1 MANEFKVKKGLI
13 VQGSG
18 STGDTTILD
27 VQGNQGQ
34 LFSITDSLEG
44 TLFSVSD
51 ISGIPILDVN
61 SNETVKIGTFGNE
74 GIIVNGS
81 NVTSSGNISASGT
94 ITANSLVGTVGTATQ
109 GTIDIHSLSGYVA
122 NEHLDW
128 TSNVGTIHSGNYT
141 DTNTTYSVG
150 DGGLTT
156 NNFTDADHSK
166 LNAIEASADV
176 TDATNVTAAG
186 ALMDSELTSI
196 ANVKALN
203 QSLVS
208 GATPTFTTTNF
219 TDASNKRLMT
229 DAQETKLDSVAS
241 SANNYSHP
249 TSAGNKHIPT
259 GGTVGQILKNTAS
272 GTATWQ
278 TDANTT
284 YSVGDGGLTTND
296 FTDADHTKLNA
307 IEASATADQTAAQI
321 KTLVGTGNSK
331 FVPAAGTAGHFLK
344 HDGTFGIPAYTTNT
358 NTTYSVGDGG
368 LTTNDFTNA
377 DHSKLNAI
385 EASADVTD
393 AANVLSSLPS
403 GVVSGSAQID
413 IHTTTGYVANE
424 HLDWTSNVGTIHAG
438 NYTDT
443 NTTYS
448 VTNGQLSQNNL
459 TNALKTSY
467 DGAVTHAAT
476 SHAPSGATVNSADAT
491 LLGRANH
498 TGTQAA
504 STISDFDTE
513 VANNSA
519 VELNTAKTSNIV
531 QTTVTGNAGTVTN
544 GVYTTGTQTI
554 AGAKTFSGTVV
565 AATIRP
571 TEIAYKANVGS
582 DHALNGT
589 TLSGTTLG
597 TAQGTAVV
605 QGSLTYLS
613 TGGRWEKTDS
623 DALATSFGMLA
634 IQAGEDQTEQLLV
647 NGLYNLS
654 YDPGGSRGDPL
665 YISGTAGLITST
677 APTGTGDIVRIVGY
691 KMHATNGLIYFNPDQ
706 TWVELT

>member
-128 TSNVGTIHSGNYT
+128 TADQGSTNIHAGNYT

-150 DGGLTT
+150 DGGLTQ
-156 NNFTDADHSK
+156 NNFTDADHTKLNGIEASATADQSNAEIRTAVEAATDSNVFTDADHTK

-186 ALMDSELTSI
+186 ALMDSELSSI
-196 ANVKALN
+196 ADVKALN
-203 QSLVS
+203 QSVIS

-259 GGTVGQILKNTAS
+259 GGSVGQILKNTAS

-296 FTDADHTKLNA
+296 FTNADHSKLNA
-307 IEASATADQTAAQI
+307 IEASATADQSNAEIRTAVEAATDSNVFTDDDHTKLNGIEASATADQTATQI
-321 KTLVGTGNSK
+321 KTLVGTGNGK
-331 FVPAAGTAGHFLK
+331 FVPSSGTSGHFLK
-344 HDGTFGIPAYTTNT
+344 HDGSFGIPAYTTNT
-358 NTTYSVGDGG
+358 NTTYSVQDGE
-368 LTTNDFTNA
+368 LSQNNFTNA
-377 DHSKLNAI
+377 DHTKLNGI
-385 EASADVTD
+385 EANATAD
-393 AANVLSSLPS
+393 
-403 GVVSGSAQID
+403 
-413 IHTTTGYVANE
+413 
-424 HLDWTSNVGTIHAG
+424 
-438 NYTDT
+438 
-443 NTTYS
+443 
-448 VTNGQLSQNNL
+448 
-459 TNALKTSY
+459 
-467 DGAVTHAAT
+467 
-476 SHAPSGATVNSADAT
+476 
-491 LLGRANH
+491 
-498 TGTQAA
+498 
-504 STISDFDTE
+504 
-513 VANNSA
+513 
-519 VELNTAKTSNIV
+519 
-531 QTTVTGNAGTVTN
+531 QTTITGNAGTVTN
-544 GVYTTGTQTI
+544 GVYVTGNQSI
-554 AGAKTFSGTVV
+554 AGNKTFSGNTVV
-565 AATIRP
+565 GVINP
-571 TEIAYKANVGS
+571 TEIAYRATVTS
-582 DHALNGT
+582 DHNFNGT
-589 TLSGTTLG
+589 TLSGDSLG
-597 TAQGTAVV
+597 TAQGTSVS
-605 QGSLTYLS
+605 QGHLVYLS
-613 TGGRWEKTDS
+613 TAGRWEKTDS

-634 IQAGEDQTEQLLV
+634 IQAGEDQTAQLVV

-665 YISGTAGLITST
+665 YISGTVGLITST

-691 KMHATNGLIYFNPDQ
+691 KMHADNGLIYFNPDQ

>member
-34 LFSITDSLEG
+34 LFSITDSLSG
-44 TLFSVSD
+44 SLFSVGD
-51 ISGIPILDVN
+51 ISGIPILEVFSD
-61 SNETVKIGTFGNE
+61 EIVKIGTFGNE

-665 YISGTAGLITST
+665 YISGTVGLITST

-691 KMHATNGLIYFNPDQ
+691 KMHATSGLIFFNPDN

>member
-665 YISGTAGLITST
+665 YISGTVGLITST

-691 KMHATNGLIYFNPDQ
+691 KMHATSGLIFFNPDQ
-706 TWVELT
+706 TWVELS

>member
-128 TSNVGTIHSGNYT
+128 TADQGSTNIHAGNYT

-150 DGGLTT
+150 DGGLTQ
-156 NNFTDADHSK
+156 NNFTDADHTKLNGIEASATADQSNAEIRTAVEAATDSNVFTDADHTK

-186 ALMDSELTSI
+186 ALMDSELSSI
-196 ANVKALN
+196 ADVKALN
-203 QSLVS
+203 QSVIS

-259 GGTVGQILKNTAS
+259 GGSVGQILKNTAS

-296 FTDADHTKLNA
+296 FTNADHSKLNA
-307 IEASATADQTAAQI
+307 IEASATADQSNAEIRTAVEAATDSNVFTDDDHTKLNGIEASATADQTATQI
-321 KTLVGTGNSK
+321 KTLVGTGNGK
-331 FVPAAGTAGHFLK
+331 FVPSSGTSGHFLK
-344 HDGTFGIPAYTTNT
+344 HDGSFGIPAYTTNT
-358 NTTYSVGDGG
+358 NTTYSVQDGE
-368 LTTNDFTNA
+368 LSQNNFTNA
-377 DHSKLNAI
+377 DHTKLNGI
-385 EASADVTD
+385 EANATAD
-393 AANVLSSLPS
+393 
-403 GVVSGSAQID
+403 
-413 IHTTTGYVANE
+413 
-424 HLDWTSNVGTIHAG
+424 
-438 NYTDT
+438 
-443 NTTYS
+443 
-448 VTNGQLSQNNL
+448 
-459 TNALKTSY
+459 
-467 DGAVTHAAT
+467 
-476 SHAPSGATVNSADAT
+476 
-491 LLGRANH
+491 
-498 TGTQAA
+498 
-504 STISDFDTE
+504 
-513 VANNSA
+513 
-519 VELNTAKTSNIV
+519 
-531 QTTVTGNAGTVTN
+531 QTTITGNAGTVTN
-544 GVYTTGTQTI
+544 GVYVTGNQSI
-554 AGAKTFSGTVV
+554 AGNKTFSGNTVV
-565 AATIRP
+565 GVINP
-571 TEIAYKANVGS
+571 TEIAYRATVTS
-582 DHALNGT
+582 DHNFNGT
-589 TLSGTTLG
+589 TLSGDSLG
-597 TAQGTAVV
+597 TAQGTSVS
-605 QGSLTYLS
+605 QGHLVYLS
-613 TGGRWEKTDS
+613 TAGRWEKTDS

-634 IQAGEDQTEQLLV
+634 IQAGEDQTAQLVV

>member
-128 TSNVGTIHSGNYT
+128 TADQGSTNIHAGNYT

-150 DGGLTT
+150 DGGLTQ
-156 NNFTDADHSK
+156 NNFTDADHTKLNGIEASATADQSNAEIRTAVEAATDSNVFTDADHTK

-186 ALMDSELTSI
+186 ALMDSELSSI
-196 ANVKALN
+196 TDVKALN
-203 QSLVS
+203 QSVIS

-259 GGTVGQILKNTAS
+259 GGSVGQILKNTAS

-296 FTDADHTKLNA
+296 FTNADHSKLNA
-307 IEASATADQTAAQI
+307 IEASATADQSNAEIRTAVEAATDSNVFTDDDHTKLNGIEASATADQTATQI
-321 KTLVGTGNSK
+321 KTLVGTGNGK
-331 FVPAAGTAGHFLK
+331 FVPSSGTSGHFLK
-344 HDGTFGIPAYTTNT
+344 HDGSFGIPAYTTNT
-358 NTTYSVGDGG
+358 NTTYSVQDGE
-368 LTTNDFTNA
+368 LSQNNFTNA
-377 DHSKLNAI
+377 DHTKLNGI
-385 EASADVTD
+385 EANATAD
-393 AANVLSSLPS
+393 
-403 GVVSGSAQID
+403 
-413 IHTTTGYVANE
+413 
-424 HLDWTSNVGTIHAG
+424 
-438 NYTDT
+438 
-443 NTTYS
+443 
-448 VTNGQLSQNNL
+448 
-459 TNALKTSY
+459 
-467 DGAVTHAAT
+467 
-476 SHAPSGATVNSADAT
+476 
-491 LLGRANH
+491 
-498 TGTQAA
+498 
-504 STISDFDTE
+504 
-513 VANNSA
+513 
-519 VELNTAKTSNIV
+519 
-531 QTTVTGNAGTVTN
+531 QTTITGNAGTVTN
-544 GVYTTGTQTI
+544 GVYVTGNQSI
-554 AGAKTFSGTVV
+554 AGNKTFSGNTVV
-565 AATIRP
+565 GVINP
-571 TEIAYKANVGS
+571 TEIAYRATVTS
-582 DHALNGT
+582 DHNFNGT
-589 TLSGTTLG
+589 TLSGDSLG
-597 TAQGTAVV
+597 TAQGTSVS
-605 QGSLTYLS
+605 QGHLVYLS
-613 TGGRWEKTDS
+613 TAGRWEKTDS

-634 IQAGEDQTEQLLV
+634 IQAGEDQTAQLVV

>member
-61 SNETVKIGTFGNE
+61 SNEIVKIGTFGNE

-665 YISGTAGLITST
+665 YISGTVGLITST

-691 KMHATNGLIYFNPDQ
+691 KMHATSGLIFFNPDN

>member
-128 TSNVGTIHSGNYT
+128 TADQGSTNIHAGNYT

-150 DGGLTT
+150 DGGLTQ
-156 NNFTDADHSK
+156 NNFTDADHTKLNGIEASATADQSNAEIRTAVEAATDSNVFTDADHTK

-186 ALMDSELTSI
+186 ALMDSELSSI
-196 ANVKALN
+196 ADVKALN
-203 QSLVS
+203 QSVIS

-259 GGTVGQILKNTAS
+259 GGSVGQILKNTAS

-296 FTDADHTKLNA
+296 FTNADHSKLNA
-307 IEASATADQTAAQI
+307 IEASATADQSNAEIRTAVEAATDSNVFTDDDHTKLNGIEASATADQTATQI
-321 KTLVGTGNSK
+321 KTLVGTGNGK
-331 FVPAAGTAGHFLK
+331 FVPSSGTSGHFLK
-344 HDGTFGIPAYTTNT
+344 HDGSFGIPAYTTNT
-358 NTTYSVGDGG
+358 NTTYSVQDGE
-368 LTTNDFTNA
+368 LSQNNFTNA
-377 DHSKLNAI
+377 DHTKLNGI
-385 EASADVTD
+385 EANATAD
-393 AANVLSSLPS
+393 
-403 GVVSGSAQID
+403 
-413 IHTTTGYVANE
+413 
-424 HLDWTSNVGTIHAG
+424 
-438 NYTDT
+438 
-443 NTTYS
+443 
-448 VTNGQLSQNNL
+448 
-459 TNALKTSY
+459 
-467 DGAVTHAAT
+467 
-476 SHAPSGATVNSADAT
+476 
-491 LLGRANH
+491 
-498 TGTQAA
+498 
-504 STISDFDTE
+504 
-513 VANNSA
+513 
-519 VELNTAKTSNIV
+519 
-531 QTTVTGNAGTVTN
+531 QTTITGNAGTVTN
-544 GVYTTGTQTI
+544 GVYVTGNQSI
-554 AGAKTFSGTVV
+554 AGNKTFSGNTVV
-565 AATIRP
+565 GVINP
-571 TEIAYKANVGS
+571 TEIAYRATVTS
-582 DHALNGT
+582 DHNFNGT
-589 TLSGTTLG
+589 TLSGDSHG
-597 TAQGTAVV
+597 TAQGTSVS
-605 QGSLTYLS
+605 QGHLVYLS
-613 TGGRWEKTDS
+613 TAGRWEKTDS

-634 IQAGEDQTEQLLV
+634 IQAGEDQTAQLVV

-665 YISGTAGLITST
+665 YISGTVGLITST

-691 KMHATNGLIYFNPDQ
+691 KMHADNGLIYFNPDQ

>member
-34 LFSITDSLEG
+34 LFSITDSLSG
-44 TLFSVSD
+44 SLFSVGD
-51 ISGIPILDVN
+51 ISGIPILEVFSD
-61 SNETVKIGTFGNE
+61 EIVKIGTFGNE

-128 TSNVGTIHSGNYT
+128 TADQGSTNIHAGNYT

-150 DGGLTT
+150 DGGLTQ
-156 NNFTDADHSK
+156 NNFTDADHTKLNGIEASATADQSNAEIRTAVEAATDSNVFTDADHTK

-186 ALMDSELTSI
+186 ALMDSELSSI
-196 ANVKALN
+196 ADVKALN
-203 QSLVS
+203 QSVIS

-259 GGTVGQILKNTAS
+259 GGSVGQILKNTAS

-296 FTDADHTKLNA
+296 FTNADHSKLNA
-307 IEASATADQTAAQI
+307 IEASATADQSNAEIRTAVEAATDSNVFTDDDHTKLNGIEASATADQTATQI
-321 KTLVGTGNSK
+321 KTLVGTGNGK
-331 FVPAAGTAGHFLK
+331 FVPSSGTSGHFLK
-344 HDGTFGIPAYTTNT
+344 HDGSFGIPAYTTNT
-358 NTTYSVGDGG
+358 NTTYSVQDGE
-368 LTTNDFTNA
+368 LSQNNFTNA
-377 DHSKLNAI
+377 DHTKLNGI
-385 EASADVTD
+385 EANATAD
-393 AANVLSSLPS
+393 
-403 GVVSGSAQID
+403 
-413 IHTTTGYVANE
+413 
-424 HLDWTSNVGTIHAG
+424 
-438 NYTDT
+438 
-443 NTTYS
+443 
-448 VTNGQLSQNNL
+448 
-459 TNALKTSY
+459 
-467 DGAVTHAAT
+467 
-476 SHAPSGATVNSADAT
+476 
-491 LLGRANH
+491 
-498 TGTQAA
+498 
-504 STISDFDTE
+504 
-513 VANNSA
+513 
-519 VELNTAKTSNIV
+519 
-531 QTTVTGNAGTVTN
+531 QTTITGNAGTVTN
-544 GVYTTGTQTI
+544 GVYVTGNQSI
-554 AGAKTFSGTVV
+554 AGNKTFSGNTVV
-565 AATIRP
+565 GVINP
-571 TEIAYKANVGS
+571 TEIAYRATVTS
-582 DHALNGT
+582 DHNFNGT
-589 TLSGTTLG
+589 TLSGDSLG
-597 TAQGTAVV
+597 TAQGTSVS
-605 QGSLTYLS
+605 QGHLVYLS
-613 TGGRWEKTDS
+613 TAGRWEKTDS

-634 IQAGEDQTEQLLV
+634 IQAGEDQTAQLVV

>member
-34 LFSITDSLEG
+34 LFSITDSLSG
-44 TLFSVSD
+44 SLFSVGD
-51 ISGIPILDVN
+51 ISGIPILEVFSD
-61 SNETVKIGTFGNE
+61 EIVKIGTFGNE

-94 ITANSLVGTVGTATQ
+94 ITANSIVGTVGTATQ

-665 YISGTAGLITST
+665 YISGTVGLITST

-691 KMHATNGLIYFNPDQ
+691 KMHADNGLIYFNPDQ

>member
-34 LFSITDSLEG
+34 LFSITDSLSG
-44 TLFSVSD
+44 SLFSVGD
-51 ISGIPILDVN
+51 ISGIPILEVFSD
-61 SNETVKIGTFGNE
+61 EIVKIGTFGNE

-94 ITANSLVGTVGTATQ
+94 ITANSIVGTVGTATQ

-665 YISGTAGLITST
+665 YISGTVGLITST

-691 KMHATNGLIYFNPDQ
+691 KMHATSGLIFFNPDN